1 MTKIIS
7 GKDFRARTHARRDE
21 AAKPTNRE
29 DNWLEVLGSSAQRE
43 LLALIGNL
51 HPQSI
56 GELADVAGR
65 AQPNISRSLSALLK
79 AGLVSVE
86 SNGRTSVPS
95 LTAFGQQKAEEIG
108 LLLVTEPGV
117 TGKSGSPD
125 VGAPEASA
133 PFLFASFENSTDE
146 NLGQLSIN
154 APIHQK
160 IVVGHSREA
169 LGDASHRLV
178 DNWWRIWYRRDAPYR
193 LGAFCLGDKEAT
205 LHVRSSGPRVERFLR
220 SHTDGSMFARATV
233 DCLTFQKEVLD
244 AVVRPTVAKCRAS
257 MKHFDEALWGKLA
270 RLDDSYAH
278 AAEREFCRTAGAL
291 NLSAYDLSDDRAER
305 VRGLIAS
312 MPDEDSRLDFASV
325 VLIDEIDEASRLIH
339 DGIRQAEGRN
349 TLSALPEFA
358 SAVRSKHPGLA
369 NSGVRPW
376 QKGISA
382 AKALRKHL
390 MLGADACVGTASELA
405 AKCGAAHF
413 APRPLASSGLL
424 AFQERVSDGP
434 VVLVREDGNA
444 QFSAFVLARAVGD
457 YLVFQSTKS
466 CVADAYTDRQ
476 AVGRAFA
483 AEFMAPAEGVIAMID
498 DERSASVVAQHYKV
512 PIDVIEH
519 QYKNNYGAHEHA

>member
-21 AAKPTNRE
+21 AAKPSNRE
-29 DNWLEVLGSSAQRE
+29 DSWLEVLGSVAQRE
-43 LLALIGNL
+43 LLAFIGNVR
-51 HPQSI
+51 PQSI
-56 GELADVAGR
+56 GELADIAGR
-65 AQPNISRSLSALLK
+65 AQPNVSRSLSALLK

-86 SNGRTSVPS
+86 SNGRMSVPS
-95 LTAFGQQKAEEIG
+95 LTAFGRQKAEEIG
-108 LLLVTEPGV
+108 LLQVTEPIAAVESESLDGV
-117 TGKSGSPD
+117 
-125 VGAPEASA
+125 APEMTA

-146 NLGQLSIN
+146 NLGQLRIN
-154 APIHQK
+154 APVHQE
-160 IVVGHSREA
+160 IVVGHARED
-169 LGDASHRLV
+169 LGQASHRLV

-193 LGAFCLGDKEAT
+193 LGAFCLGNKEAT

-220 SHTDGSMFARATV
+220 SHTDGSMFARAMV

-244 AVVRPTVAKCRAS
+244 AVVRPTMAKCRAS
-257 MKHFDEALWGKLA
+257 TKHFDEALWGKLA
-270 RLDDSYAH
+270 RLDDSYTH
-278 AAEREFCRTAGAL
+278 AAEWEFCRTAGAL
-291 NLSAYDLSDDRAER
+291 NLSAYDLSDERAER

-339 DGIRQAEGRN
+339 EGICQAGGRN

-376 QKGISA
+376 QKGIAA
-382 AKALRKHL
+382 AKALREHL
-390 MLGADACVGTASELA
+390 RLAVDACVGNASELA
-405 AKCGAAHF
+405 AKCGAADF
-413 APRPLASSGLL
+413 APRPLAGSGLL
-424 AFQERVSDGP
+424 AFQEHVSDGP
-434 VVLVREDGNA
+434 AVLVREDGNA
-444 QFSAFVLARAVGD
+444 QFSAFVLSRAVGD
-457 YLVFQSTKS
+457 YVVFHSTKS

-498 DERSASVVAQHYKV
+498 DDRSASLVARHYKV
-512 PIDVIEH
+512 PVEVIEH
-519 QYKNNYGAHEHA
+519 QYKNNHGAHEHA